1 MMILEAVAL
10 VHVYWWVLAYHPYGL
25 CLLHVCAGSVLLR
38 VGELP
43 NGQDCDN
50 WHQLAIPG
58 TRASRGNLRLVATF
72 KHEVILPLEEYRAF
86 SEVR

>member
-1 MMILEAVAL
+1 MPLSCVFAVL
-10 VHVYWWVLAYHPYGL
+10 V
-25 CLLHVCAGSVLLR
+25 CVCVCVCGAGSVLLR
-38 VGELP
+38 MGELP

>member
-1 MMILEAVAL
+1 MVVGLACGDMEAI
-10 VHVYWWVLAYHPYGL
+10 VLTSHSSVVTG
-25 CLLHVCAGSVLLR
+25 GVLLKMSD
-38 VGELP
+38 LP

>member
-1 MMILEAVAL
+1 MVVGLACGDMEAN
-10 VHVYWWVLAYHPYGL
+10 VLTSHSSVVTG
-25 CLLHVCAGSVLLR
+25 GVLLKMSD
-38 VGELP
+38 LP